1 MRNEGVVEEKL
12 VMYGMIWVY
21 YRCNMHICTV
31 QVVVTH
37 RGFAKKPASS
47 FLLPF
52 LWMGHFLR

>member
-1 MRNEGVVEEKL
+1 MRSVVEEKL

-37 RGFAKKPASS
+37 RGFAKPAFS

-52 LWMGHFLR
+52 LWMGHFVR